1 MNNIRQS
8 GFTLVELL
16 VGVLLGALLLTA
28 ASTIYSAQARSYL
41 WQQEIARLQEDARL
55 LTEILRHDLLIA
67 GGINLQADDADRPQ
81 VRISH
86 KLSPRTRIQLLLGVE
101 QGSVEVLGR
110 WNVPGGNQVT
120 RQITSPTNHFD
131 YLQQDDCLRVDEQLY
146 QRTNNNHAAVIQL
159 QLHSGS
165 CSNPIRNYLVD
176 SQQQVLQVPDKDAP
190 PSLVF
195 DVSTGS
201 LERVTAS
208 GQTQVWLNNLVA
220 SQLHFLTPAG
230 GYVAASGL
238 QDEDWT
244 SVESIRVGVLL
255 HSHSR
260 LPGRDAAGS
269 FQLLEA
275 APVVCPS
282 GHLCIPY
289 IMTFRMRNHGE

>member
-1 MNNIRQS
+1 MNNIRQK
-8 GFTLVELL
+8 GFTLVEML
-16 VGVLLGALLLTA
+16 VGALMGALLLA
-28 ASTIYSAQARSYL
+28 GASTIYSAQARSYL

-67 GGINLQADDADRPQ
+67 GGINWQVDDDGRSQ

-110 WNVPGGNQVT
+110 WKVPGGNQVA
-120 RQITSPTNHFD
+120 RQITSPTSYFD

-146 QRTNNNHAAVIQL
+146 QRTNNNQAAMIQV

-165 CSNPIRNYLVD
+165 CNNPIRDYLVD
-176 SQQQVLQVPDKDAP
+176 SKQQILKVPDKDVP

-195 DVSTGS
+195 DASNGS

-208 GQTQVWLNNLVA
+208 GQTQVWLDNLVA
-220 SQLHFLTPAG
+220 SQLHFLAPVG
-230 GYVAASGL
+230 GYVAASDV
-238 QDEDWT
+238 QDEDWAR
-244 SVESIRVGVLL
+244 VESVRVGVLL
-255 HSHSR
+255 HSHAR
-260 LPGRDAAGS
+260 LPGREAAGS

-275 APVVCPS
+275 EPVACPS